1 MRTIQY
7 VVFAIYFTCSVAF
20 LPNPFS
26 AININDYTHTDI
38 TEIGI
43 LKAVAQFFEDNP
55 VQQCQPCSKGSL
67 TGITDITARKLY
79 DKYYGGQVSEK
90 RFQEAIDDIVKQNNK
105 VDQDHYT
112 EAMWH
117 FNGEKITEANAKMQT
132 LRDTVIQILNNT
144 APNYD
149 AAREVIGQYL
159 HLLQMFYSNSNW
171 IELSGSIIYRPLGLT
186 GQPIMATAP
195 PSIDTCRSCG
205 ATLHTD
211 CTSNIIVS
219 RNFLTSSYKSGQDVT
234 KPTSKY
240 ILRVFNQT
248 GIKNGMPIWSTSR
261 ELMERMKNLSY
272 GSVSCGPL
280 DIVST
285 TSRASGGINK
295 DSMDREYPASLHEE
309 GRRSAIANTNFL
321 DDKSLSLFSVEYGL
335 RYVVGDEPFQDLL
348 QIRAGNSLVF
358 VIDTTGSMG
367 KDIAAVQTKTAEI
380 VRETQGTANAPYNY
394 ILVTFNDPGNL
405 TTVQKTKNPDD
416 IQSWLGA
423 IKVHGGDDCPEFSLT
438 GIQAASTVAMPN
450 SQVFVFTDATPK
462 DPQKIN
468 YITSLIT
475 EKKLRVQFLVTGTCT
490 RRRRNVKSVF
500 GSKQNFYKIKA

>member
-1 MRTIQY
+1 MRIIQFI
-7 VVFAIYFTCSVAF
+7 VFSIYFTNSVGF

-43 LKAVAQFFEDNP
+43 LKAVAKFFEDNP
-55 VQQCQPCSKGSL
+55 VQQCQPCTPGTL
-67 TGITDITARKLY
+67 TGIADITARRLY

-112 EAMWH
+112 EALWH

-132 LRDTVIQILNNT
+132 LRDTVIQILNST

-159 HLLQMFYSNSNW
+159 HLLQMFYSNTNW
-171 IELSGSIIYRPLGLT
+171 VELSGSIIYRPLGIT
-186 GQPIMATAP
+186 GQPIMASAP

-205 ATLHTD
+205 PAVHTD
-211 CTSNIIVS
+211 CASNLIVS
-219 RNFLTSSYKSGQDVT
+219 RNFLTSGYKSGQDVV
-234 KPTSKY
+234 KPHKD
-240 ILRVFNQT
+240 
-248 GIKNGMPIWSTSR
+248 PSTSSTG
-261 ELMERMKNLSY
+261 KCSH
-272 GSVSCGPL
+272 GGPR
-280 DIVST
+280 DSSST
-285 TSRASGGINK
+285 KSAALGGINK
-295 DSMDREYPASLHEE
+295 DSMDPGYSPHHQLHEKAAE
-309 GRRSAIANTNFL
+309 AAIEHTRFFF
-321 DDKSLSLFSVEYGL
+321 DDKTYGL
-335 RYVVGDEPFQDLL
+335 RYVVGEEQFQDLL

-405 TTVQKTKNPDD
+405 TTVQKTKDPAD

-438 GIQAASTVAMPN
+438 GIQAAATVANAN

-490 RRRRNVKSVF
+490 SRRRNIHNVR
-500 GSKQNFYKIKA
+500 GSQDNFHRINV